1 MRTIS
6 AIILASAIAIVPTLS
21 AAQDDVRIETV
32 RFAAGTTGTKI
43 TDTVVGRGTVLYTLG
58 AEAGQRMQVSL
69 TSGNTSTYFNVYSPG
84 TGPGDQALAVGSLTG
99 PMMPDLNSF
108 DGILPQSG
116 EYTISVYLYRNAAR
130 EGQRA
135 DYALDISITGDT
147 GAVVQGDFADGL
159 QGGPDYWA
167 VKVNTTLNVRTSPS
181 ASAPTVARL
190 PNGIIVENRGCR
202 MAEGRR
208 WCQVADGDAVGWA
221 AGDFLVEAAG
231 PSAAPPNSGGTAA
244 SGVPNA
250 AEQACLRD
258 VTAATNN
265 PDVVL
270 LGSEF
275 SQAGTLVR
283 VGVGPSRAPWRCI
296 AYSNGTTAGIEF
308 MGEG

>member
-1 MRTIS
+1 MRTIA
-6 AIILASAIAIVPTLS
+6 AILTAGALCIAPTFSL
-21 AAQDDVRIETV
+21 AQDGARTETV
-32 RFAAGTTGTKI
+32 RFAAGATGTTI
-43 TDTVVGRGTVLYTLG
+43 TDTVVGRGSVLYRLG
-58 AEAGQRMQVSL
+58 AEAGQRMRVSL
-69 TSGNTSTYFNVYSPG
+69 TSANPSAYFNVYAPG
-84 TGPGDQALAVGSLTG
+84 TGPGDQALAAGTLTG
-99 PMMPDLNSF
+99 PLMPDINRF
-108 DGILPQSG
+108 DGVLSQSG

-130 EGQRA
+130 DGQRA
-135 DYALDISITGDT
+135 DYALDISIAGDT

-159 QGGPDYWA
+159 QGGPDYWT
-167 VKVNTTLNVRTSPS
+167 VMVNTTLNVRSSPS

-190 PNGIIVENRGCR
+190 PNGMIVENRGCR

-208 WCQVADGDAVGWA
+208 WCQIADGDATGWA

-231 PSAAPPNSGGTAA
+231 PSAAPPSSGGTDA